1 MGYVTPEQITQAKE
15 LDLLTYLQRYDPHE
29 LVHVSGNTYC
39 TREHDSLKISNGKWN
54 WFSRGIGGKTAL
66 DYLIKVQG
74 FSFTQA
80 VEALVGQ
87 KFSPLPRVPQAQPKK
102 QEPRVLSLPQPSRC
116 ATHMVSYL
124 HRRGIDYD
132 VIDYCI
138 QTGRLYESLP
148 YHNCVFVG
156 RDLKGQPRYAA
167 LRGTVGDF
175 KGEAPGSDKRYSFT
189 INENPSAPGVHLFE
203 SAIDLLSYAT
213 LLKMKGQWGIPAK
226 PNGFVGE
233 GAATERVNP
242 GTCAGVN
249 DTKFAATRRQDALL
263 SLGGVFKRKQEF
275 VIPLALSQYLQDH
288 PGTNT
293 LYLHLDNDEVGRDAA
308 AGIMEGLGD
317 KYTVQDRPPP
327 YGKDVN
333 DLLQR
338 KLGLTHRKEE
348 WSR

>member
-80 VEALVGQ
+80 VEALAGQ
-87 KFSPLPRVPQAQPKK
+87 NFSPLPRAPQAQPKK

-116 ATHMVSYL
+116 ATHAVSYL
-124 HRRGIDYD
+124 HGRGIDYD

-138 QTGRLYESLP
+138 QTGRVYESQK
-148 YHNCVFVG
+148 YHNVVFVG

-167 LRGTVGDF
+167 LRGIVGDF
-175 KGEAPGSDKRYSFT
+175 KGEATGSDKRYSFC
-189 INENPSAPGVHLFE
+189 IAENPSANSVHLFE

-213 LLKMKGQWGIPAK
+213 LLKMKGRDW
-226 PNGFVGE
+226 
-233 GAATERVNP
+233 
-242 GTCAGVN
+242 
-249 DTKFAATRRQDALL
+249 RQDALL
-263 SLGGVFKRKQEF
+263 SLAGVFKQKKEF

-293 LYLHLDNDEVGRDAA
+293 LYLHLDNDEVGREAA

-317 KYTVQDRPPP
+317 KYTVLDRPPP

-338 KLGLTHRKEE
+338 KLGLTQRKED

>member
-15 LDLLTYLQRYDPHE
+15 LDLLTYLQRFDPHQ
-29 LVHVSGNTYC
+29 LVHVGGNTYC

-80 VEALVGQ
+80 VEALAGQ
-87 KFSPLPRVPQAQPKK
+87 NFSPLPHVPQAKPKER
-102 QEPRVLSLPQPSRC
+102 EPRNLLLPQASRC
-116 ATHMVSYL
+116 ATHAVSYL
-124 HRRGIDYD
+124 HGRGIDYD
-132 VIDYCI
+132 LIDYCI
-138 QTGRLYESLP
+138 QTGRVYESQK
-148 YHNCVFVG
+148 YHNVVFVG

-175 KGEAPGSDKRYSFT
+175 KGEADGSDKRYSFC
-189 INENPSAPGVHLFE
+189 IAENSSANSVHLFE

-213 LLKMKGQWGIPAK
+213 LLKMKGRDW
-226 PNGFVGE
+226 
-233 GAATERVNP
+233 
-242 GTCAGVN
+242 
-249 DTKFAATRRQDALL
+249 RQDALL
-263 SLGGVFKRKQEF
+263 SLAGVFKQKKEF

-288 PGTNT
+288 PGIKT
-293 LYLHLDNDEVGRDAA
+293 LYLHLDNDEVGREAA
-308 AGIMEGLGD
+308 AGIMEGLGV
-317 KYTVQDRPPP
+317 KYTVLDRPPP
-327 YGKDVN
+327 CGKDVN

-338 KLGLTHRKEE
+338 KLGLTQRKEE

>member
-15 LDLLTYLQRYDPHE
+15 LDLLTYLQRYNPHA

-80 VEALVGQ
+80 VEALAGQ
-87 KFSPLPRVPQAQPKK
+87 NFSPLLRAPQAQPKK
-102 QEPRVLSLPQPSRC
+102 QEPKVLSLPQPSRC
-116 ATHMVSYL
+116 ATYAVSYL
-124 HRRGIDYD
+124 HGRGIDYD

-138 QTGRLYESLP
+138 QTGRVYESQK

-167 LRGTVGDF
+167 LRGIVGDF
-175 KGEAPGSDKRYSFT
+175 KGEADGSDKRYSFALA
-189 INENPSAPGVHLFE
+189 ENPSASSVHLFE

-213 LLKMKGQWGIPAK
+213 LLKMKGW
-226 PNGFVGE
+226 
-233 GAATERVNP
+233 
-242 GTCAGVN
+242 
-249 DTKFAATRRQDALL
+249 DWRQAALL
-263 SLGGVFKRKQEF
+263 SLAGVFKQKKEF

-288 PGTNT
+288 PGTKM
-293 LYLHLDNDEVGRDAA
+293 LYLHLDNDEVGRYAA

-317 KYTVQDRPPP
+317 KYTVLDRPPP

>member
-15 LDLLTYLQRYDPHE
+15 LDLLTYLQRYAPHE

-175 KGEAPGSDKRYSFT
+175 KGEADGSDKRYSFC
-189 INENPSAPGVHLFE
+189 IAENSSANSVHLFE

-213 LLKMKGQWGIPAK
+213 LLKMKGRDW
-226 PNGFVGE
+226 
-233 GAATERVNP
+233 
-242 GTCAGVN
+242 
-249 DTKFAATRRQDALL
+249 RQDALL
-263 SLGGVFKRKQEF
+263 SLAGVFKQKKEF
-275 VIPLALSQYLQDH
+275 VIPLALSQYLKDH

-293 LYLHLDNDEVGRDAA
+293 LYLHLDNDEVGREAA

-317 KYTVQDRPPP
+317 KYTVLDRPPP

-338 KLGLTHRKEE
+338 KLGLTQRKEE

>member
-80 VEALVGQ
+80 VEALAGQ
-87 KFSPLPRVPQAQPKK
+87 NFSPLPHVPQAQPKK

-116 ATHMVSYL
+116 ATHAVSYL
-124 HRRGIDYD
+124 HGRGIDYD

-138 QTGRLYESLP
+138 QTGRVYESQK
-148 YHNCVFVG
+148 YHNVVFVG

-175 KGEAPGSDKRYSFT
+175 KGEATGSDKRYSFC
-189 INENPSAPGVHLFE
+189 IAENPSANSVHLFE

-213 LLKMKGQWGIPAK
+213 LLKMKGRDW
-226 PNGFVGE
+226 
-233 GAATERVNP
+233 
-242 GTCAGVN
+242 
-249 DTKFAATRRQDALL
+249 RQDALL
-263 SLGGVFKRKQEF
+263 SLAGVFKQKKEF

-293 LYLHLDNDEVGRDAA
+293 LYLHLDNDEVGREAA

-317 KYTVQDRPPP
+317 KYTVLDRPPP

-338 KLGLTHRKEE
+338 KLGLTQRKEE

>member
-29 LVHVSGNTYC
+29 LVHVGGNTYC

-87 KFSPLPRVPQAQPKK
+87 NFSPLPHVSQAQPKK

-116 ATHMVSYL
+116 ATHAVSYL
-124 HRRGIDYD
+124 HGRGIDYD
-132 VIDYCI
+132 LIDYCI
-138 QTGRLYESLP
+138 QTGRVYESQK
-148 YHNCVFVG
+148 YHNVVFVG

-175 KGEAPGSDKRYSFT
+175 KGEAPGSDKRYSFC
-189 INENPSAPGVHLFE
+189 IAENPSANSVHLFE

-213 LLKMKGQWGIPAK
+213 LLKMKGRDW
-226 PNGFVGE
+226 
-233 GAATERVNP
+233 
-242 GTCAGVN
+242 
-249 DTKFAATRRQDALL
+249 RQDALL
-263 SLGGVFKRKQEF
+263 SLAGVFKQKKEF
-275 VIPLALSQYLQDH
+275 VIPLALSQYLKDR

-293 LYLHLDNDEVGRDAA
+293 LYLHLDNDEVGREAA

-317 KYTVQDRPPP
+317 KYTVLDRPPP
-327 YGKDVN
+327 CGKDVN

-338 KLGLTHRKEE
+338 KLGLTQRKEE

>member
-80 VEALVGQ
+80 VEALAGQ
-87 KFSPLPRVPQAQPKK
+87 NFSPLPHVPQAQPKK

-124 HRRGIDYD
+124 HGRGIDYD
-132 VIDYCI
+132 LIDYCI
-138 QTGRLYESLP
+138 QTGRVYESQK
-148 YHNCVFVG
+148 YHNVVFVG
-156 RDLKGQPRYAA
+156 RDLKDQPRYAA
-167 LRGTVGDF
+167 LRGIVGDF
-175 KGEAPGSDKRYSFT
+175 KGEADGSDKRYSFSLA
-189 INENPSAPGVHLFE
+189 ENLNTPSVHLFE

-213 LLKMKGQWGIPAK
+213 LLKMKGRDW
-226 PNGFVGE
+226 
-233 GAATERVNP
+233 
-242 GTCAGVN
+242 
-249 DTKFAATRRQDALL
+249 RQDALL
-263 SLGGVFKRKQEF
+263 SLAGVFKQKKEF

-288 PGTNT
+288 PGIKT

-317 KYTVQDRPPP
+317 KYTVLDRPPP

-338 KLGLTHRKEE
+338 KLGLVQRKED

>member
-1 MGYVTPEQITQAKE
+1 MPFLFAQ
-15 LDLLTYLQRYDPHE
+15 
-29 LVHVSGNTYC
+29 
-39 TREHDSLKISNGKWN
+39 
-54 WFSRGIGGKTAL
+54 
-66 DYLIKVQG
+66 LI
-74 FSFTQA
+74 
-80 VEALVGQ
+80 
-87 KFSPLPRVPQAQPKK
+87 VPYQE
-102 QEPRVLSLPQPSRC
+102 QEPRKLLLPQASRC
-116 ATHMVSYL
+116 AIHAVNYL
-124 HRRGIDYD
+124 HGRGIDYD
-132 VIDYCI
+132 LIDYCI
-138 QTGRLYESLP
+138 QTGRIYESQP
-148 YHNCVFVG
+148 YHNVVFVG

-189 INENPSAPGVHLFE
+189 IAENPSAPGVHLFE

-213 LLKMKGQWGIPAK
+213 LLKM
-226 PNGFVGE
+226 NG
-233 GAATERVNP
+233 R
-242 GTCAGVN
+242 
-249 DTKFAATRRQDALL
+249 DWRQDALL

-308 AGIMEGLGD
+308 AGIMEGLGN

-327 YGKDVN
+327 YSKDVN

>member
-1 MGYVTPEQITQAKE
+1 MGYVTRSQITQAKE

-80 VEALVGQ
+80 VEALAGQ
-87 KFSPLPRVPQAQPKK
+87 NFSPLPRAPQAQPKK
-102 QEPRVLSLPQPSRC
+102 QEPRVLSLPKSSRC

-124 HRRGIDYD
+124 HGRGIDYD

-156 RDLKGQPRYAA
+156 RDPKGQPRYAA

-175 KGEAPGSDKRYSFT
+175 KGEATGSDKRYSFC
-189 INENPSAPGVHLFE
+189 IAENPSANSVHLFE

-213 LLKMKGQWGIPAK
+213 LLKMKGRDW
-226 PNGFVGE
+226 
-233 GAATERVNP
+233 
-242 GTCAGVN
+242 
-249 DTKFAATRRQDALL
+249 RQDALL
-263 SLGGVFKRKQEF
+263 SLAGVFKQKKEF
-275 VIPLALSQYLQDH
+275 VIPLALSQYLKDR
-288 PGTNT
+288 PGSNT

-308 AGIMEGLGD
+308 AGIMEGLGA

-338 KLGLTHRKEE
+338 KLGLVQRKEE